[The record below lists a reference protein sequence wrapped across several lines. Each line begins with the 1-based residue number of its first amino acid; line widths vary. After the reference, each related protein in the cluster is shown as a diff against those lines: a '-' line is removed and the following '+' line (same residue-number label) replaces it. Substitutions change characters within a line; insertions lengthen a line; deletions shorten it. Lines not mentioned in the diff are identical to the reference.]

1 MSSTSHGIDQSR
13 NQEFWMGFLLAG
25 MGAVLFSA
33 KAIVVTLTYRYGVDA
48 LTIIGFRMML
58 SLPFFAVVAFFQ
70 ARRAR
75 RGKQIGRAACMA
87 RGYPDALISWVSVYL
102 TKQIKIK
109 IIENTT

>member
-33 KAIVVTLTYRYGVDA
+33 KAIVVKLTYRYGVDA
-48 LTIIGFRMML
+48 LTILGFRMML
-58 SLPFFAVVAFFQ
+58 SFPFFSVVAFFP

-75 RGKQIGRAACMA
+75 RGTSAERRLGKEWVVTCRSRWSPHPLKQH
-87 RGYPDALISWVSVYL
+87 
-102 TKQIKIK
+102 
-109 IIENTT
+109 NTLVTRFK